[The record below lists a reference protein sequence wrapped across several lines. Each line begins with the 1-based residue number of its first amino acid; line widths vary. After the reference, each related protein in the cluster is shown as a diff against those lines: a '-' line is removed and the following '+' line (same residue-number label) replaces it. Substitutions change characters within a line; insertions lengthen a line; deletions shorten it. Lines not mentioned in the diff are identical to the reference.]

1 MCKLNCE
8 NELLFS
14 ELSNSLNFNI
24 SNSTS
29 SSSGNSKENS
39 VSPPKVFST
48 NDETLSESLFI
59 ISLLVSAY
67 AKVVNRDK
75 QVIKINYLRRLLS
88 SPFFS
93 SSLNSTYPPT

>member
-8 NELLFS
+8 NEFWFS
-14 ELSNSLNFNI
+14 ELSNSLNL
-24 SNSTS
+24 SNSSSTS
-29 SSSGNSKENS
+29 SFSGNSNENS

-48 NDETLSESLFI
+48 NDETLSESLLI

-75 QVIKINYLRRLLS
+75 QVIK
-88 SPFFS
+88 
-93 SSLNSTYPPT
+93 LNLFNKYIHIGLIYFLFDYN